1 MAETLTTAF
10 GEQIKKAVA
19 LSKVATVI
27 TEDNV
32 YQEGNKDILPLL
44 DSMVETLML
53 PGSKLAGFENLVELL
68 EKAKSGKSCLLL
80 VEHYSNMDLS
90 ILFTL
95 LKKSGK
101 QGA

>member
-1 MAETLTTAF
+1 MIETLTTAF
-10 GEQIKKAVA
+10 GEQIKKAVS

-32 YQEGNKDILPLL
+32 YQEGNNQILPLL
-44 DSMVETLML
+44 DEMVESLML
-53 PGSKLAGFENLVELL
+53 PGSELAGLEHLEDLL
-68 EKAKSGKSCLLL
+68 AKAESGKSCLLL

-95 LKKSGK
+95 LRK
-101 QGA
+101 A